1 MEGRTLRS
9 ALPMRAPTM
18 KRISRDRITAFLML
32 LPSLILLGIFV
43 YGFIGQTFYVSLTDW
58 GRDATQALA
67 ANPILQFVGFENYQ
81 RLFSGA
87 LEARFRQDLVNLF
100 FFTIFFLGGTLGLG
114 LLLAILLDQNVR
126 GEGLFRTLFLFPFA
140 LSFIVTGTV
149 WRWMLQPQGGINALP
164 TTVGLPR
171 GEFGWLTTR
180 DQIWRFDWNHL
191 PMFGAIV
198 LGMVF
203 TWVAIAAWRRR
214 GRRGRA
220 RAAIL
225 GAAAA
230 LLFGW
235 AAFGGRSVELL
246 PFPEMRGF
254 NLALIGIILAAVW
267 QMSGYTMALYL
278 ASLRGIPDT
287 LREAARIDG
296 ASEFQLYRH
305 VVFPLLGP
313 ITLSAMII
321 LGHISLK
328 IFDLIF
334 AMTGPDQAT
343 TSVPAL
349 LMYIRAFRA
358 NQFAD
363 GAAIAIV
370 LLVLVATVIVP
381 YLWVSL
387 RGEVRR

>member
-1 MEGRTLRS
+1 MS
-9 ALPMRAPTM
+9 
-18 KRISRDRITAFLML
+18 KDRISAVLML

-43 YGFIGQTFYVSLTDW
+43 YGFIGQTFYVSLTNW

-67 ANPILQFVGFENYQ
+67 FDPVLQFVGFENYQ
-81 RLFSGA
+81 RLFTGA

-100 FFTIFFLGGTLGLG
+100 FFTIFFLAGTLGLG

-149 WRWMLQPQGGINALP
+149 WRWMLQPQGGLNALP
-164 TTVGLPR
+164 TTIGLPR
-171 GEFGWLTTR
+171 GTFGWLTTR
-180 DQIWRFDWNHL
+180 DQIWRFDWNLL
-191 PMFGAIV
+191 PTFTGLLLALIFG
-198 LGMVF
+198 
-203 TWVAIAAWRRR
+203 WVAIIAWRGR
-214 GRRGRA
+214 GGRT
-220 RAAIL
+220 RAWVT
-225 GAAAA
+225 GAVA
-230 LLFGW
+230 LLLAGW
-235 AAFGGRSVELL
+235 ALTAGRSVQLL

-267 QMSGYTMALYL
+267 QMAGYTMALYL
-278 ASLRGIPDT
+278 ASLRGIPDA
-287 LREAARIDG
+287 LREAARMDG
-296 ASEFQLYRH
+296 ATDFQMYRH
-305 VVFPLLGP
+305 VILPLLGP

-363 GAAIAIV
+363 GAAIAMV

-381 YLWVSL
+381 YLWISL